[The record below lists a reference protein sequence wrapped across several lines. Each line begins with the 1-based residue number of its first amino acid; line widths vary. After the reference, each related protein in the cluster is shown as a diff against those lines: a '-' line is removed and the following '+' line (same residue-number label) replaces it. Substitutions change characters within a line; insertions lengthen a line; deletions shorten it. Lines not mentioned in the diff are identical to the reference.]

1 MLQDLKYFLP
11 YIFNRHVLLLME
23 SLVIING
30 VTCYVL
36 TLARLE
42 PNLSQHG

>member
-11 YIFNRHVLLLME
+11 YIFNHHVLLLME
-23 SLVIING
+23 SFF
-30 VTCYVL
+30 YVL